1 MNRIRRI
8 GKIVWRIVAGLLVV
22 VFLVGMM
29 LWLSGAFRDKTEP
42 GPLIP
47 KVKAKGVTTEP
58 VQRRTFPLLIEQVG
72 SIRNQVEAKVA
83 SRIMAQVI
91 EIAVQ
96 EGDSVRGAQTGLSAT
111 LLARLDDR
119 DLQAREQQVLA
130 QIQALER
137 GRNSAQAN
145 LESTQAQFEAARA
158 RLEQAVSDFRRYEKL
173 YQSGAAT
180 GQQYEQAKTHAE
192 VAEAQVRS
200 AQKGVEAAH
209 QEIERIAAQ
218 IEEAKSS
225 LQQMQV
231 QLSYT
236 EIRAPFAGR
245 VTRKLAEAGDTVG
258 PGQTLFILETEAQP
272 ELHAVVSESLLPYLN
287 VGNQFSVQ
295 IDALQKT
302 CEGKVREV
310 IPRSDPAT
318 RTVLVKITLPE
329 TPKLVSGMF
338 GRLFIPTGT
347 YEAVVIPQ
355 PALQKVGQMDLVQ
368 IVDAQGY
375 LQRRF
380 VTLGKSHDTLQ
391 EILSGLQEGEQV
403 VIP

>member
-1 MNRIRRI
+1 MSRVKRI
-8 GKIVWRIVAGLLVV
+8 GRIVWRVVAGLLVV
-22 VFLVGMM
+22 IFLVGMM
-29 LWLSGAFRDKTEP
+29 LWLAGAFRDKTEP

-72 SIRNQVEAKVA
+72 SVRNQVEAKVA
-83 SRIMAQVI
+83 SRIMAQVV
-91 EIAVQ
+91 EIAVR
-96 EGDSVRGAQTGLSAT
+96 EGDSVRGARTGREAT

-119 DLQAREQQVLA
+119 DLRTREQQAQA
-130 QIQALER
+130 QIQVLER

-145 LESTQAQFEAARA
+145 RESAQAQHEAARA
-158 RLEQAVSDFRRYEKL
+158 RLEQAVADFRRYEKL

-180 GQQYEQAKTHAE
+180 GQQYEQAKAQME

-200 AQKGVEAAH
+200 AQKGIEAAR

-218 IEEAKSS
+218 IEAAKSA
-225 LQQMQV
+225 LQQVLV

-236 EIRAPFAGR
+236 EIRAPFGGR
-245 VTRKLAEAGDTVG
+245 VTRKLAEVGDTVG
-258 PGQTLFILETEAQP
+258 PGEPLFILETEAQP
-272 ELHAVVSESLLPYLN
+272 ELHAIVSESLLPHLRI
-287 VGNQFSVQ
+287 GNQFSVQ

-302 CEGKVREV
+302 YKGKVREV

-318 RTVLVKITLPE
+318 RTVLVKVALPE
-329 TPKLVSGMF
+329 IPELVSGMF

-347 YEAVVIPQ
+347 YEAVVVPQ
-355 PALQKVGQMDLVQ
+355 SALQKVGQMDLVQ
-368 IVDAQGY
+368 TVDAQGY

-380 VTLGKSHDTLQ
+380 VTPGKSHDALR